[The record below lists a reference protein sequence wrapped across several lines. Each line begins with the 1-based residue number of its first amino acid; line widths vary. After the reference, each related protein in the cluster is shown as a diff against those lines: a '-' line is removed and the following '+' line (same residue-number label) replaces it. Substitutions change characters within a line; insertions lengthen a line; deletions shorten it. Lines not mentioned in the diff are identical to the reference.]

1 MASLSIISLPQWKQF
16 FASIICSFL
25 PVTKVAIGSNLK
37 YDICHTLSIFEK
49 KISPT
54 MSKCEQ
60 CIVRQFS
67 SIKALTKDQLVQ
79 MANCKTSYTIKKGE
93 PIFEEGETLNGVYC
107 IKDGVCKLSKLSSN
121 GKDQIVKLVKAGE
134 LLGQRS
140 MISEESANLSAVAL
154 EDMEVCFVPKS
165 EILQFFNQN
174 NDFSMNVMKTICGD
188 LKEADDHM
196 VDMAQK
202 TVKQR
207 LAETLLYL
215 EDTFGKNDDG
225 SIRIQLSRE
234 ELAGMIGTA
243 TESCI
248 RLLSEFNKAK
258 SIELQGKKIFIKDK
272 KVLQKIS

>member
-1 MASLSIISLPQWKQF
+1 M
-16 FASIICSFL
+16 
-25 PVTKVAIGSNLK
+25 N
-37 YDICHTLSIFEK
+37 
-49 KISPT
+49 
-54 MSKCEQ
+54 KCDQ

-67 SIKALTKDQLVQ
+67 SLKALNKEQLVQ
-79 MANCKTSYTIKKGE
+79 MANCKTSHTIKKGE
-93 PIFEEGETLNGVYC
+93 SIFAEGETLNGIYC

-121 GKDQIVKLVKAGE
+121 GKDQIIKLVKPGE

-140 MISEESANLSAVAL
+140 MISDESANLSAVAL

-174 NDFSMNVMKTICGD
+174 NDFSMNVMKSICGD
-188 LKEADDHM
+188 LKDADDHM

-207 LAETLLYL
+207 LAEILIYL
-215 EDTFGKNDDG
+215 EDTFGKNEDG

-248 RLLSEFNKAK
+248 RLLSDMNKTK
-258 SIELQGKKIFIKDK
+258 LIEIQGKKIFLRDK
-272 KVLQKIS
+272 RGLQKIS